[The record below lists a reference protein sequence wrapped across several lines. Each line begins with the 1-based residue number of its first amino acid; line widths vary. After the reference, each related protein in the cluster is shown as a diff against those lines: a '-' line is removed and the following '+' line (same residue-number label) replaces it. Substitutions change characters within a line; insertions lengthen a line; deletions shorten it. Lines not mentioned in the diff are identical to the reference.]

1 MWKAALFFYAPM
13 AVISYVLYDK
23 VALKDLGLYMTML
36 AAFLMVSIM
45 YYAIPYSPGVIV
57 RTEGDPQPSTKQ
69 KVGKWFREQFF
80 VFVSLVFVFES
91 MVLIAWELAKGFQ

>member
-1 MWKAALFFYAPM
+1 MWQAILFLYAPI

-36 AAFLMVSIM
+36 AAFLIVSFM
-45 YYAIPYSPGVIV
+45 YYALPYSPGVIV
-57 RTEGDPQPSTKQ
+57 RTEGDPQPSAKQ
-69 KVGKWFREQFF
+69 MVGKWFRERFF
-80 VFVSLVFVFES
+80 VFISLVVVFES